1 MYSENQ
7 RHCSARRANDEFLR
21 RMLGGEMSYGNANQ
35 AARRDDSPTHE
46 KNGCGCNRRS
56 FCARSEGTVGSSC
69 PLTGRHSSPPCNEG
83 DTANTGKH
91 PACIHAPSLAM
102 VYSPMQSFQGIYE
115 PAVALR
121 QGTLFAELDLPFE
134 GCGRKEACA
143 RKCDH

>member
-21 RMLGGEMSYGNANQ
+21 RMLGGEMSYGSTNQ
-35 AARRDDSPTHE
+35 ATRRDDSPTQE
-46 KNGCGCNRRS
+46 KNGCGCKRKS
-56 FCARSEGTVGSSC
+56 LCARSEGDVGSFC
-69 PLTGRHSSPPCNEG
+69 PLTGRREPAPCNEG
-83 DTANTGKH
+83 DTATEGKR
-91 PACIHAPSLAM
+91 PACVPAPSLAM

-143 RKCDH
+143 HKCDH